1 MYFSYLPIYHY
12 ILDINYLYWLLFDLI
27 SCILCIGIFPNNKK
41 NIFLLKSHSQNLWL
55 LRPKTHLNQMNLIN
69 FKKKILLIINGKI
82 ISNIEKDKSTFEGKM
97 TFEKNGYN
105 FSQMNQN
112 SCQMMPKKLCYIYLC
127 DATLMPC

>member
-1 MYFSYLPIYHY
+1 
-12 ILDINYLYWLLFDLI
+12 
-27 SCILCIGIFPNNKK
+27 
-41 NIFLLKSHSQNLWL
+41 
-55 LRPKTHLNQMNLIN
+55 MNLIN